1 MKSERVNKFQNCITF
16 RTGFDTKYVVLNDE
30 DTGLISYIGKYPKKE
45 KEPNYS
51 NFKEESIQ
59 R

>member
-1 MKSERVNKFQNCITF
+1 MKSERVNKFQNCITL

-45 KEPNYS
+45 KE
-51 NFKEESIQ
+51 
-59 R
+59 